1 MEWFAAS
8 FPGASSV
15 ETLDGVRIVRRGQQW
30 TVHLHAFMHYRQ
42 RLHDRFDLLIDQINT
57 IPFFTPLWADVP
69 VFVMIW
75 QLAREVWWYESGF
88 PLNAIGYTLEPVYLR
103 IYRDTPVLTFGQST
117 EGDLRQLGFRRRIA
131 VLPIGIEPIEDA
143 LVQKANEPMF
153 VYVGRLAPSKRV
165 HEVVEAFALFH
176 REAGRG
182 RLVLI
187 GSGPPRY
194 ERRLRRVASKLGV
207 EEQVEFSGWRRGLA
221 KHRLMAEAHALL
233 MASVRE
239 GWGLVVSEAN
249 ACGTPAIV
257 YDVPGLRDS
266 VRNDVTGLVVPAQPR
281 SLSIAMLKF
290 VSDPAL
296 AERLSAAAKRWSTM
310 LTFDQTVRE
319 LVRILQER
327 LAVQAA

>member
-1 MEWFAAS
+1 
-8 FPGASSV
+8 
-15 ETLDGVRIVRRGQQW
+15 
-30 TVHLHAFMHYRQ
+30 MHYRQ
-42 RLHDRFDLLIDQINT
+42 RLRDRFDLLIDQINT

-194 ERRLRRVASKLGV
+194 ERRLRREASKLGV

-310 LTFDQTVRE
+310 LTFDQTVRD